1 MDRARFP
8 CYGSGMTPVHHIFVD
23 YENVQTVKLDLI
35 AGKPVRVVIVVG
47 RDQTKV
53 PISLVEQLLRHSA
66 QVRLIQTE
74 VKGKN
79 ALDFVLSSEVGAE
92 AVRDP
97 DGRFHVV
104 SRDKGF
110 DALVAH
116 LRSAGRD
123 ATRCDAFSKVS
134 VLAGAP
140 SGGGRQASASSTAAK
155 APAAAKKSA
164 ATGSRKRTA
173 GSTRSGTLETI
184 VERMTARLA
193 ADAANRPKR
202 VRALRGL
209 VKDRAGA
216 EIAEADIDAVLDRLV
231 ADGVASVSDSGSVS
245 YPA

>member
-1 MDRARFP
+1 MDREPFP
-8 CYGSGMTPVHHIFVD
+8 CYGPCMTPVHHIFVD

-53 PISLVEQLLRHSA
+53 PMSLVEQLLRHSS

-97 DGRFHVV
+97 DGSFHIV

-116 LRSAGRD
+116 LKSAGRD
-123 ATRCDAFSKVS
+123 AVRCDAFVKVP
-134 VLAGAP
+134 VLAGTAA
-140 SGGGRQASASSTAAK
+140 GGGRQAAASATATKAST
-155 APAAAKKSA
+155 AAKKSA
-164 ATGSRKRTA
+164 ASGSRKRA
-173 GSTRSGTLETI
+173 AAPRSGTLDTI

-193 ADAANRPKR
+193 PDATNRPKR

-216 EIAEADIDAVLDRLV
+216 EISEADIDAVLDRLV
-231 ADGVASVSDSGSVS
+231 ADGLVSVSDSGAVS